1 MLSFYWHDIF
11 SIVNYSLGWGIIC
24 YFGSNKYFIDP
35 MDDIAIKYYVNHHSE
50 TMEKQKQQQT
60 QPLVPKQK

>member
-1 MLSFYWHDIF
+1 
-11 SIVNYSLGWGIIC
+11 
-24 YFGSNKYFIDP
+24 